1 MGNRVNRAHGIA
13 AMVERKEHRVYVQR
27 FALSLNQ
34 RSLLQP
40 LNLVQWREAKATA
53 VAQLA
58 QEQAAAARNRQQ
70 SAQAQSEQQ

>member
-13 AMVERKEHRVYVQR
+13 ALVERKEHRKYVQR
-27 FALSLNQ
+27 FACALNQ

-40 LNLVQWREAKATA
+40 LSLVEWREANAVA

-58 QEQAAAARNRQQ
+58 QEQAAMNRNRQQ
-70 SAQAQSEQQ
+70 SAQAQSEQE